1 MLNFQ
6 NRITEIFSHKNLRNF
21 AQILVIRCYYKWVL
35 LNVYVDVNKLYIA
48 SMIQRKLLKCNL
60 DDVLP
65 EMLSDMQCYS
75 MLLNYIKSCKQC
87 MCKIH
92 K

>member
-35 LNVYVDVNKLYIA
+35 LNVYVDVNKLCIA

-65 EMLSDMQCYS
+65 EMSSDMQCYS